1 MPELPDATRIYL
13 GYLRASATRA
23 DRLLTGLL
31 MLEWVCSLVVALV
44 YTPRTWLGLDS
55 HVHLHV
61 WLALSWGACLCLPTV
76 WMVARDPGSS
86 FNRYWLAVAQMLMA
100 GLFVHLTGGRIETHF
115 LYFVSLAFLTIYHD
129 WRIYVPATVTVA
141 LDHFMRGFF
150 FPQSVYGVAY
160 ATPWRTVE
168 HAGYILFEDAV
179 LIYACISSC
188 RALYE
193 MARQQAELR
202 SVQDVI
208 EQEVRTRTS
217 ELLES
222 QTALEAQAEALRA
235 ARDQALE
242 STRAKSQFLANMSH
256 EIRTPMNGVIGM
268 SDLLVET
275 DLNPEQQEFVRCI
288 RTSAESLLTVINDI
302 LDFSKIEAGKMPIEP
317 VDFDLRMA
325 IEDLAEIFAHPAH
338 SRGLELVCLVEREVP
353 SYVRGDSGRIHQ
365 ILANFVSNA
374 LKFTEAGAVVLR
386 VSLRGRLTRFEVSD
400 TGIGIPEHKLAKIL
414 EPFEQADGSTAR
426 RYGGTGL
433 GLSICRT
440 LAQLMGGEVGVSS
453 VLGEGSTFWV
463 ELPLEVAAIPMLNP
477 PERLF
482 DLPVLI
488 VDDHPV
494 NRQVLREQLTAW
506 GCSVTEAANGPEALR
521 LLQLGGQ
528 FQMVLLDMMM
538 PGMDGRDTGI
548 KVQEVRPQLPIIL
561 MSSMGVQRDEYVKL
575 GFSKILTKPVRSGQ
589 LRAAVLDCLRPSS
602 VPELAPRAPVDHAHL
617 AGLRV
622 LVAEDNPVNQKVIT
636 RMLERCGCKPHTVG
650 NGSEAVQAL
659 SNLPFD
665 LILMDVHM
673 PEMDGLEATRAIRRR
688 EQLTGLHIPIMALT
702 ASVMEGDRERF
713 LEAGM
718 DDYLA
723 KPVRADALSDKL
735 FRLVFSAAA

>member
-1 MPELPDATRIYL
+1 MLL
-13 GYLRASATRA
+13 GDPLRLRQI
-23 DRLLTGLL
+23 LI
-31 MLEWVCSLVVALV
+31 
-44 YTPRTWLGLDS
+44 
-55 HVHLHV
+55 
-61 WLALSWGACLCLPTV
+61 
-76 WMVARDPGSS
+76 
-86 FNRYWLAVAQMLMA
+86 N
-100 GLFVHLTGGRIETHF
+100 
-115 LYFVSLAFLTIYHD
+115 
-129 WRIYVPATVTVA
+129 
-141 LDHFMRGFF
+141 
-150 FPQSVYGVAY
+150 
-160 ATPWRTVE
+160 
-168 HAGYILFEDAV
+168 LFENAV
-179 LIYACISSC
+179 
-188 RALYE
+188 
-193 MARQQAELR
+193 
-202 SVQDVI
+202 
-208 EQEVRTRTS
+208 
-217 ELLES
+217 
-222 QTALEAQAEALRA
+222 
-235 ARDQALE
+235 
-242 STRAKSQFLANMSH
+242 
-256 EIRTPMNGVIGM
+256 
-268 SDLLVET
+268 
-275 DLNPEQQEFVRCI
+275 
-288 RTSAESLLTVINDI
+288 
-302 LDFSKIEAGKMPIEP
+302 
-317 VDFDLRMA
+317 
-325 IEDLAEIFAHPAH
+325 
-338 SRGLELVCLVEREVP
+338 
-353 SYVRGDSGRIHQ
+353 
-365 ILANFVSNA
+365 
-374 LKFTEAGAVVLR
+374 KFTERGSITLHAAPMAETADDMT
-386 VSLRGRLTRFEVSD
+386 VSITVAD
-400 TGIGIPEHKLAKIL
+400 TGKGIPAEAQERIFA
-414 EPFEQADGSTAR
+414 PFEQADGSTAR